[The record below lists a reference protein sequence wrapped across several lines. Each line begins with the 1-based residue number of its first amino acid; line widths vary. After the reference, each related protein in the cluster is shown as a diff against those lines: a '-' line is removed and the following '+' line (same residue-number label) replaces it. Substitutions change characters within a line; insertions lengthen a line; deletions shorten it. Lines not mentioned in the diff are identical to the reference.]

1 MKIKWKTLI
10 VCIAIPLLVG
20 GASGFITMGSME
32 DFEALAQPPLSPPGW
47 LFPVVW
53 GILYTLMGIASY
65 LVITSGGPQKQI
77 NTAITVYA
85 VQLIFNF
92 FWSVFFFNLNL
103 FYFSFAWLIAL
114 WLLIIA
120 TLLLLSR
127 LSPAAGYLI
136 IPYLL
141 WVSFAA
147 YLNLGVAML
156 N

>member
-1 MKIKWKTLI
+1 M
-10 VCIAIPLLVG
+10 
-20 GASGFITMGSME
+20 GAME
-32 DFEALAQPPLSPPGW
+32 DFSALEQPPLSPPGW

-53 GILYTLMGIASY
+53 AILYTLMGVASY
-65 LVITSGGPQKQI
+65 LVVTSGGPQKQI
-77 NTAITVYA
+77 NTAITVYGT
-85 VQLIFNF
+85 QLIFNF
-92 FWSVFFFNLNL
+92 FWSLFFFNLNL
-103 FYFSFAWLIAL
+103 FYFSFAWLVVL

-120 TLLLLSR
+120 TLLLFSR
-127 LSPAAGYLI
+127 LSQKAGYLM

>member
-1 MKIKWKTLI
+1 MKIKWKVLI
-10 VCIAIPLLVG
+10 ICIAIPLIVG
-20 GASGFITMGSME
+20 GISGFITMGAME
-32 DFEALAQPPLSPPGW
+32 DFSALEQPPLSPPGW

-53 GILYTLMGIASY
+53 AILYTLMGVASY
-65 LVITSGGPQKQI
+65 LVVTSGGPQKQI

-92 FWSVFFFNLNL
+92 FWSLFFFNLNL

-114 WLLIIA
+114 WILIIA
-120 TLLLLSR
+120 TLLLFSR
-127 LSPAAGYLI
+127 LSQKAGYLI

>member
-10 VCIAIPLLVG
+10 VCVAIPLLVG
-20 GASGFITMGSME
+20 GLSAFITMGAME
-32 DFEALAQPPLSPPGW
+32 DFAAFEQPPLSPPGW

-53 GILYTLMGIASY
+53 TILYTLMGIASY
-65 LVITSGGPQKQI
+65 LVVTSGGPQKQI

-92 FWSVFFFNLNL
+92 FWSLFFFKLDL
-103 FYFSFAWLIAL
+103 FYFSFVWLIVL

-120 TLLLLSR
+120 TLVLFSR
-127 LSPAAGYLI
+127 LSNVAGYLI

-147 YLNLGVAML
+147 YLNLGVAIL